1 MATAE
6 KTLVKSL
13 PELWELVNQPERMQ
27 GLISALVGR
36 AAEVKVTASEPE
48 VRLAWEAAA
57 VAEQASIEIEMEE
70 KGWGTH
76 VKIEVSRDDEAG
88 LDDWLEAL
96 MEEFSAHDRRPFQG
110 LV

>member
-27 GLISALVGR
+27 GLISALLGH

-57 VAEQASIEIEMEE
+57 SQEQASIEIEMEE
-70 KGWGTH
+70 QGWGTH
-76 VKIEVSRDDEAG
+76 VKVEVRRDDESG
-88 LDDWLEAL
+88 LEDWLDAL

>member
-1 MATAE
+1 MASTE

-13 PELWELVNQPERMQ
+13 PELWELVNEPERMQ
-27 GLISALVGR
+27 GLISALIGR
-36 AAEVKVTASEPE
+36 AAEVRVTASEPE

-57 VAEQASIEIEMEE
+57 VEEKASIEIEMEE

-76 VKIEVSRDDEAG
+76 VKVEVTRADETG
-88 LDDWLEAL
+88 LEDWLDAL
-96 MEEFSAHDRRPFQG
+96 MDEFSANDRRPFQG

>member
-6 KTLVKSL
+6 RTLVKSL
-13 PELWELVNQPERMQ
+13 PELWELVDQPERMQ

-36 AAEVKVTASEPE
+36 AAEVKVTAREPE
-48 VRLAWEAAA
+48 VRLAWEADA
-57 VAEQASIEIEMEE
+57 VAEQASIEIQMEE

-76 VKIEVSRDDEAG
+76 VVIEVAREDETG
-88 LDDWLEAL
+88 LEEWLEAML
-96 MEEFSAHDRRPFQG
+96 EEFSAHDRRPFQG

>member
-27 GLISALVGR
+27 GLISALIGR

-57 VAEQASIEIEMEE
+57 VAEQASIEIQMEE
-70 KGWGTH
+70 KGWGTR
-76 VKIEVSRDDEAG
+76 VKVEVSRDEEAG
-88 LDDWLEAL
+88 LEDWLEAL

>member
-13 PELWELVNQPERMQ
+13 PELWELVSQPERMQ

-36 AAEVKVTASEPE
+36 AAEVKVTAQEPE

-57 VAEQASIEIEMEE
+57 VEEQASIAIELSLI
-70 KGWGTH
+70 H
-76 VKIEVSRDDEAG
+76 I
-88 LDDWLEAL
+88 
-96 MEEFSAHDRRPFQG
+96 
-110 LV
+110 

>member
-1 MATAE
+1 M
-6 KTLVKSL
+6 KSL

-27 GLISALVGR
+27 GLISALIGR
-36 AAEVKVTASEPE
+36 AAEVKVTAQEPE

-57 VAEQASIEIEMEE
+57 VAEQASIDIQMEE

-76 VKIEVSRDDEAG
+76 VTIEVKRENEVG
-88 LDDWLEAL
+88 LEDWLEAML
-96 MEEFSAHDRRPFQG
+96 EEFSAHDRRPFQG